1 MPTDSAGRIG
11 VAAGAVVLVLV
22 AWLLARL
29 ISRRTGWEPAGPIA
43 LIAAVPFVPYVP
55 LVSGLSLDDLLPIV
69 GLVMLAWRAKVPR
82 FTTDPILRFVL
93 VAIAVTVVARVLSAL
108 VNGGEVAGTVS
119 MLAKAVARPVL
130 LVGIAA
136 YVAFAIPEDLRR
148 RFVTLAVAAVGT
160 FEAAFGLIAFAI
172 PLPGGVGIEAARRL
186 TSLYGVCPGRIAGTL
201 GLSPNHLGAVFVVT
215 LPVTIGQALSR
226 TGWWRWAWTG
236 AAVLQV
242 AALFLTFTRS
252 SILLALA
259 ATLVFLLVYRQVLLL
274 AVMTAASGAL
284 LFAILSVGCQA
295 SPGQH
300 GLPGDPLGVVG
311 GRFSDGNDRLALW
324 YAAAHITLDHPLAGV
339 GLGEMGATLK
349 AAPAYSRTP
358 YGTATSSAHNTVL
371 LAGAE
376 TGVGGALAA
385 AAINI
390 GLALV
395 ALRCAWRGRKRHDPL
410 LAAAALAIL
419 TFLAQGMFNNLFE
432 VGATG
437 VLLALLV
444 GGFASGD
451 AAEPQERNPYTS
463 PVTDD
468 TGLEG
473 EH

>member
-1 MPTDSAGRIG
+1 VT
-11 VAAGAVVLVLV
+11 V
-22 AWLLARL
+22 LARV
-29 ISRRTGWEPAGPIA
+29 I
-43 LIAAVPFVPYVP
+43 
-55 LVSGLSLDDLLPIV
+55 
-69 GLVMLAWRAKVPR
+69 
-82 FTTDPILRFVL
+82 
-93 VAIAVTVVARVLSAL
+93 SAL
-108 VNGGEVAGTVS
+108 VNGGDAGGTFS

-136 YVAFAIPEDLRR
+136 YVAFALPEDLRR
-148 RFVTLAVAAVGT
+148 RFVALAIAAVGT
-160 FEAAFGLIAFAI
+160 FEAAFGLVAFAI

-215 LPVTIGQALSR
+215 LPVTIGQALKR
-226 TGWWRWAWTG
+226 TGWQQWAWTG

-242 AALFLTFTRS
+242 AALVLTFTRS
-252 SILLALA
+252 SILLGLA
-259 ATLVFLLVYRQVLLL
+259 VTVIFLLVYRQVLLL
-274 AVMTAASGAL
+274 AAITAASGVV
-284 LFAILSVGCQA
+284 LFAMLSVGCQT
-295 SPGQH
+295 SPGQN

-324 YAAAHITLDHPLAGV
+324 YAAAHITLDNPLAGV
-339 GLGEMGATLK
+339 GLGGMADTLK
-349 AAPAYSRTP
+349 SDPKYSRTP
-358 YGTATSSAHNTVL
+358 YGTATSSAHNTIL

-376 TGVGGALAA
+376 TGVAGALAA

-395 ALRCAWRGRKRHDPL
+395 ALGCAWRGRKRHDPL

-419 TFLAQGMFNNLFE
+419 AFLAQGMFNNLFE

-444 GGFASGD
+444 GAFASGD
-451 AAEPQERNPYTS
+451 AAEPGGRNPYTS
-463 PVTDD
+463 PAADD
-468 TGLEG
+468 IGLEG